1 MQCSNMKKSS
11 YSYRWSGVQRS
22 DSLMFSYPDSHL
34 TFSDRLAHTPPN
46 NQVSHIQPLKEAYGC
61 TLVQTHTHSKHTHH
75 ERIWLI
81 THIASEYRHSSCQ
94 QHPLLQCVCVCVRGK
109 QWIDREG
116 VTHYSMGA
124 SILWHSTINKTPLVF
139 DPLMW
144 AGYPLPTDREAEGVK
159 EQVQTIAISQEWC
172 ENVSLTT
179 WTWISPRAGVQ
190 FCDHGNYYK
199 LLHQSLQHPTERRRT
214 PMSVTHSHVKWH
226 RHAPERYADTD
237 NMT

>member
-1 MQCSNMKKSS
+1 MIRCATFRLPNVQLSRLTFDIQWPACSYTPKQPSLSHTAFERGLWMHTCSNT
-11 YSYRWSGVQRS
+11 YSFKTHSPWKNLAY
-22 DSLMFSYPDSHL
+22 YPYCI
-34 TFSDRLAHTPPN
+34 R
-46 NQVSHIQPLKEAYGC
+46 
-61 TLVQTHTHSKHTHH
+61 VQTFLLSTAPP
-75 ERIWLI
+75 
-81 THIASEYRHSSCQ
+81 ASV
-94 QHPLLQCVCVCVRGK
+94 CVCVCVRGK

>member
-1 MQCSNMKKSS
+1 MDAHLFKHILIQNTLTMKEFGLLPILHQSTDIPPVNS
-11 YSYRWSGVQRS
+11 TPC
-22 DSLMFSYPDSHL
+22 FS
-34 TFSDRLAHTPPN
+34 
-46 NQVSHIQPLKEAYGC
+46 
-61 TLVQTHTHSKHTHH
+61 
-75 ERIWLI
+75 
-81 THIASEYRHSSCQ
+81 
-94 QHPLLQCVCVCVRGK
+94 VCVCVRGK